1 MNHLQYELIGNVFSF
16 IPMDQR
22 YNAATHLHDHCVVS
36 LISYPV
42 RSVKYDTRLIVGVIS
57 INIAYGL
64 RRFTEDG

>member
-1 MNHLQYELIGNVFSF
+1 
-16 IPMDQR
+16 MDQR